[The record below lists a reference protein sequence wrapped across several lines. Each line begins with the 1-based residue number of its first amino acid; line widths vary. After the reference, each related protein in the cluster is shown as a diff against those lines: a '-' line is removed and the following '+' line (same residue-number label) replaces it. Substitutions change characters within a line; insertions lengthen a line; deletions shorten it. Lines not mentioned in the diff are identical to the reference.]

1 MSFIRYTHFVENNL
15 VILNIYMFAKRN
27 ILTIV
32 SRINY
37 IILFT
42 LFNTQLTLINKY
54 TQLVKMNIAHQNKSF
69 EIYTDYSGSSSF
81 AQLNCRDSNG
91 AARKDSFR
99 FKIHDGKYFTIP
111 CRKKR
116 LREREREREKARVGW
131 MAFMAWSWNIYRDP
145 RMLATRISGSQQLR
159 VVTIWLW
166 PRFYVKRRF
175 S

>member
-1 MSFIRYTHFVENNL
+1 
-15 VILNIYMFAKRN
+15 MFAKRN

-42 LFNTQLTLINKY
+42 LFNTQLTLINKH

-116 LREREREREKARVGW
+116 LREREREST
-131 MAFMAWSWNIYRDP
+131 SWLNGVYG
-145 RMLATRISGSQQLR
+145 LVVKHLSGSTNAR
-159 VVTIWLW
+159 HS
-166 PRFYVKRRF
+166 Y
-175 S
+175 

>member
-1 MSFIRYTHFVENNL
+1 
-15 VILNIYMFAKRN
+15 MFAKRN

-116 LREREREREKARVGW
+116 LRERERERKHELVEWRLWLGRETFIGIHECSPLVLAALNNYASLLFDYGPGS
-131 MAFMAWSWNIYRDP
+131 MLNDDSP
-145 RMLATRISGSQQLR
+145 RGFRKLVLPLNAE
-159 VVTIWLW
+159 
-166 PRFYVKRRF
+166 
-175 S
+175 